1 MSAMTT
7 ARGPVTFSPTY
18 LVLELRRAL
27 RNRRTL
33 VFLLVMPPVFF
44 LLFGHDYRD
53 SDPAAFAYVMVSM
66 AVYGS
71 MIATTSI
78 GAQVSV
84 ERAQGWTRQ
93 LRLTP
98 LRPTGYV
105 LTKVGAALILGVV
118 PIGIVLGVGA
128 FMGAQLSAGEWVSV
142 AVLSWFCSLV
152 FAAFGL
158 FIGYLIP
165 AENAMQFLG
174 PVLALMSFFGGLFQP
189 LDTMPQALQDIAPWM
204 PTYAVGLIARS
215 PITDSG
221 LTPAHLGDLV
231 LWTGIFVAG
240 TAILFRRDTQRV

>member
-1 MSAMTT
+1 MSTATV

-18 LVLELRRAL
+18 LLLELRRAL

-33 VFLLVMPPVFF
+33 IFLLVMPPVFF
-44 LLFGHDYRD
+44 LLFGHGYKD
-53 SDPAAFAYVMVSM
+53 SDPDAFAYIMVSM
-66 AVYGS
+66 AVYGA

-84 ERAQGWTRQ
+84 ERSQGWTRQ

-128 FMGAQLSAGEWVSV
+128 FMGAQLSAGEWVAV
-142 AVLSWFCSLV
+142 AALSWFCSLV

-158 FIGYLIP
+158 FLGYLIP
-165 AENAMQFLG
+165 AENAMQFMG
-174 PVLALMSFFGGLFQP
+174 PLLALMSFFGGLFQP
-189 LDTMPQALQDIAPWM
+189 LDTMPQALQNLAPWM
-204 PTYAVGLIARS
+204 PTYAVGLVARS

-221 LTPAHLGDLV
+221 LTVGHVADLL
-231 LWTGIFVAG
+231 LWTALFVGG
-240 TAILFRRDTQRV
+240 TAILFRRDTKRV